1 MVALDEKSED
11 QERQCDNMSSSGCQ
25 ESIQTFCWIGEEFGL
40 LKSQGITKL
49 TCIFIKG
56 TEIFV

>member
-49 TCIFIKG
+49 TCIFI
-56 TEIFV
+56 